1 MNTLNGCFHSEVRS
15 ILRSILSSELWR
27 SIRRYKPERH
37 TRPLQRRADSE
48 LDFLEAIR
56 VKPAKLLYDTTVYI
70 DVLRDQFPVTGQLM
84 LRAVEAW
91 HSPVTEAELISAV
104 GLLEPHN
111 SRTRPV
117 IDKIAAVID
126 QRPMQRTTVPA
137 ATVWR
142 HASLLSG
149 ILARLRGFDK
159 DQRRRLMNDALL
171 VLTARRHGCTLLTR
185 NVSDFDLLQQL
196 EPAGGGVFFW
206 T

>member
-1 MNTLNGCFHSEVRS
+1 M
-15 ILRSILSSELWR
+15 SSELWR

-48 LDFLEAIR
+48 LDFLETIR

-70 DVLRDQFPVTGQLM
+70 DVLRDQFPMTGQLM

-104 GLLEPHN
+104 GLLEPDN

-126 QRPMQRTTVPA
+126 QRPMQRTIVPDVI
-137 ATVWR
+137 VWR
-142 HASLLSG
+142 EASILSG

-171 VLTARRHGCTLLTR
+171 FVTARRHGCTLLTR
-185 NVSDFDLLQQL
+185 NVSDFDLMQQL
-196 EPAGGGVFFW
+196 EPAGRVLFYRA
-206 T
+206 

>member
-48 LDFLEAIR
+48 LDFLE
-56 VKPAKLLYDTTVYI
+56 
-70 DVLRDQFPVTGQLM
+70 
-84 LRAVEAW
+84 
-91 HSPVTEAELISAV
+91 
-104 GLLEPHN
+104 PHN

-126 QRPMQRTTVPA
+126 QRPMQRTIVPDVI
-137 ATVWR
+137 VWR
-142 HASLLSG
+142 EASILSG
-149 ILARLRGFDK
+149 ILARLQGFDK

-171 VLTARRHGCTLLTR
+171 FVTARRHGCTLLTR

-196 EPAGGGVFFW
+196 EPAGGGLFYR